1 MVLHQLIEKKRNI
14 ENEIYEI
21 ERSLYS
27 KFFESHLKY
36 LLSLFNKKQDCLLLI
51 YKLNEQ
57 NSITI
62 KDNQIS
68 LANAVCI
75 CKILED
81 KIDSITNLIG
91 NHEDDNF
98 FILNDQRKNL
108 ISEYELLKVLILKKD
123 LEIKV

>member
-1 MVLHQLIEKKRNI
+1 MVLYQLIEKKRNI
-14 ENEIYEI
+14 ENEIYEV
-21 ERSLYS
+21 ERGLHS

-108 ISEYELLKVLILKKD
+108 ISEYELLRILILKKD

>member
-62 KDNQIS
+62 KNNQIS

-75 CKILED
+75 CKILEN

-91 NHEDDNF
+91 KYDDNF

-108 ISEYELLKVLILKKD
+108 ISEYELLRVLIKKD